1 MTETTTPTD
10 EVVDQGSS
18 DIRDESLLDNS
29 NEQTSAVEQRNDTDS
44 GEQSQDSGS
53 EQSSTK
59 AEQSSDED
67 KGLAAFAKSQGF
79 DDFDNLSEDAKKAL
93 RIARKQVQSDRK
105 DLEEQAN
112 KRKVDQEVE
121 GLYQPDENDDTNDAI
136 LKRMAIYE
144 ARDTTS
150 RFWADNPD
158 DKKYETKMA
167 ELLLEEKQKY
177 GVEAA
182 QLLAGNLP
190 RLLREAKAVSGAYDS
205 DAARDAGR
213 REERERLKKVQEGS
227 ADSAHATQT
236 SSVANKKLTREA
248 VANMSDEEYVKRRDE
263 IDAAIQRGDLY

>member
-10 EVVDQGSS
+10 EVVDQSSS
-18 DIRDESLLDNS
+18 DIRDESLLDEN
-29 NEQTSAVEQRNDTDS
+29 NEQDSAVEQRNDTDS
-44 GEQSQDSGS
+44 GEQSQDSDS

-79 DDFDNLSEDAKKAL
+79 ADFDSLSEDAKRAL
-93 RIARKQVQSDRK
+93 RIAQKQVQKDRK
-105 DLEEQAN
+105 ELQEQAN

-121 GLYQPDENDDTNDAI
+121 ELYQPGENDDTNDVI
-136 LKRMAIYE
+136 LKRMAVLE

-150 RFWADNPD
+150 KFWAENPD
-158 DKKYETKMA
+158 DKKYESKMA
-167 ELLLEEKQKY
+167 ELLIEEKEKY
-177 GVEAA
+177 GPEAA
-182 QLLAGNLP
+182 RLLAQNLP
-190 RLLREAKAVSGAYDS
+190 RLLREAKASSGAYDS

-213 REERERLKKVQEGS
+213 RDERERLRKIQEGA
-227 ADSAHATQT
+227 ADSAHATQA
-236 SSVANKKLTREA
+236 SAVANKKLTRED